1 MAADVMSRPLHTPLC
16 SLLGCDVPI
25 LLAGMGGVARWE
37 LSAAVA
43 NAGGFPSLGMVRE
56 SPDLIASEVT
66 ALQTATDRPFAVNLI
81 PAATD
86 PALLD
91 AQITRCLELGV
102 TAFSFFWDV
111 LPDVVARIKSEGA
124 LVLHQVGTA
133 DQARKAEAAGADVII
148 AQGIEAGGHVH
159 GRMGSF
165 ALAEAILQRTK
176 LPVVVSGGISTGR
189 GLASALALG
198 AQGVQCGT
206 AFLATNESFAH
217 PDHKQRVVEA
227 DGDDTVLT
235 DVFVLNWPKGAAVR
249 VIGNSVTD
257 ALDGKLLGHDPDKLP
272 RDVIAWDD
280 DQGRYRFST
289 DSPLRTTTGDL
300 EAMPNYA
307 GQGAGLIGD
316 IVPAGVRIEQI
327 MKEAASCL
335 NGGPELSERGQL

>member
-1 MAADVMSRPLHTPLC
+1 
-16 SLLGCDVPI
+16 
-25 LLAGMGGVARWE
+25 MGGVARWE
-37 LSAAVA
+37 LAAAVA
-43 NAGGFPSLGMVRE
+43 NAGGYPALGMVRE
-56 SPDLIASEVT
+56 SPEFIASEIK
-66 ALQTATDRPFAVNLI
+66 ALLAATDRPFAVNLI

-91 AQITRCLELGV
+91 AQIRQCLALGV

-111 LPDVVARIKSEGA
+111 LPDVVARVKSEGA
-124 LVLHQVGTA
+124 LVLHQVGTVE
-133 DQARKAEAAGADVII
+133 QARKAEDAGSDVII

-165 ALAEAILQRTK
+165 ALAETILGRTK
-176 LPVVVSGGISTGR
+176 LPVVVSGGISTGK

-206 AFLATNESFAH
+206 AFLATDESFAH
-217 PDHKQRVVEA
+217 RDHKQRVVEA

-249 VIGNSVTD
+249 VIANSITD
-257 ALDGKLLGHDPDKLP
+257 TLNGKLLGHDPDTLP
-272 RDVIAWDD
+272 RDAIAWDD
-280 DQGRYRFST
+280 DQERYRFST

-307 GQGAGLIGD
+307 GQGAGLIGE
-316 IVPAGVRIEQI
+316 IVSAEERIEQMI
-327 MKEAASCL
+327 NEAVSCLEAASASVGE
-335 NGGPELSERGQL
+335 NRP